1 MVASSISTP
10 DSALPIVVST
20 SKLIEFNGKHF
31 IPSPSLEAKTKK
43 LWEAQVMIPY
53 SFSEKSLAFADP
65 TTDREHGFALTT
77 AKATSSATKAKR
89 IISNVA
95 KPSLHNKS
103 ASMTSGLKQSTSASN
118 PPTKDTYPTK
128 DTTSSK

>member
-53 SFSEKSLAFADP
+53 SFSEKSLAFAGP
-65 TTDREHGFALTT
+65 IRT
-77 AKATSSATKAKR
+77 
-89 IISNVA
+89 
-95 KPSLHNKS
+95 
-103 ASMTSGLKQSTSASN
+103 N
-118 PPTKDTYPTK
+118 PPPK
-128 DTTSSK
+128 SFSFFSKYYRRNLK

>member
-43 LWEAQVMIPY
+43 LWEAQLSKLDVFNIDISMVMVVALLWNQNTCALELPCGPVSPTLLNVVVIT
-53 SFSEKSLAFADP
+53 SLM
-65 TTDREHGFALTT
+65 L
-77 AKATSSATKAKR
+77 
-89 IISNVA
+89 
-95 KPSLHNKS
+95 
-103 ASMTSGLKQSTSASN
+103 
-118 PPTKDTYPTK
+118 
-128 DTTSSK
+128 

>member
-1 MVASSISTP
+1 MGNISSPPLVWRPRPRSYG
-10 DSALPIVVST
+10 
-20 SKLIEFNGKHF
+20 KLRGFQDD
-31 IPSPSLEAKTKK
+31 KTK
-43 LWEAQVMIPY
+43 
-53 SFSEKSLAFADP
+53 DP